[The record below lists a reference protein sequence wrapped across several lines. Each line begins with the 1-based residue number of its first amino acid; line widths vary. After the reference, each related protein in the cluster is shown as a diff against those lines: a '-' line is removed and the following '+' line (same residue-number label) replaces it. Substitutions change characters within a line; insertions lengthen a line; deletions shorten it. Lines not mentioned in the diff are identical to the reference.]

1 VESVKEVE
9 EQAAAWLIKRDSGR
23 WSDVDQQALDRW
35 LDASTAHTV
44 AFIRLESA
52 WQRTGQLQALGA
64 GTPRGVVPSPDDWQ
78 LSAVFKPPS
87 ADSDTTSRG
96 PSRSFHRAGWAMA
109 ASIVLAIMIGVWYVR
124 ASAPSYSTPLGGVA
138 SVPMTD
144 GSMITLNT
152 DSEIRVA
159 LNRYERHVRLDQGE
173 AFFQVAKDPSRPF
186 IVAVDGTRVIAV
198 GTAFSVRR
206 DQDEVRVVVTE
217 GLVKIESDKIESDD
231 HGPVHVPAGN
241 VAHSGRHETT
251 VEAKGPSD
259 LDAALSWRT
268 GFLVFRETPLAQAAA
283 EFNRYNSR
291 KIVVADAAVGNIRLS
306 GKFRSTQHDAF
317 IRLLEAGFPVRVQQ
331 AGEQVILTKR

>member
-1 VESVKEVE
+1 MESVNEVE
-9 EQAAAWLIKRDSGR
+9 DQAAAWLIKRDSGR
-23 WSDVDQQALDRW
+23 WSEADQQALDHW
-35 LDASTAHTV
+35 LEASTAHMV

-52 WQRTGQLQALGA
+52 WQRTGQLKALGA

-78 LSAVFKPPS
+78 LSAVFKAPNVD
-87 ADSDTTSRG
+87 AETTSRG
-96 PSRSFHRAGWAMA
+96 TSRTFPRVIWAMA
-109 ASIVLAIMIGVWYVR
+109 ASVVLAIMIGVWYVR
-124 ASAPSYSTPLGGVA
+124 SSAPSYSTPLGGVA

-159 LNRYERHVRLDQGE
+159 LDQHERHIRLDQGE

-186 IVAVDGTRVIAV
+186 IVRVDGTRVIAV

-206 DQDEVRVVVTE
+206 NPDEVLVVVTE
-217 GLVKIESDKIESDD
+217 GEIKIESDAHD
-231 HGPVHVPAGN
+231 PVHVPAGN
-241 VAHSGRHETT
+241 VARTARDKTT

-268 GFLVFRETPLAQAAA
+268 GFLVFRETLLADAVA
-283 EFNRYNSR
+283 EFNRYNRR

-317 IRLLEAGFPVRVQQ
+317 IRLLEGGFPVRVQQ
-331 AGEQVILTKR
+331 AGDQVILTQR

>member
-1 VESVKEVE
+1 MESVKEVE
-9 EQAAAWLIKRDSGR
+9 EQAAAWLVKRDSGR
-23 WSDVDQQALDRW
+23 WSEVDQQALDQW

-44 AFIRLESA
+44 AFIRLEAA

-78 LSAVFKPPS
+78 LSAVFKPPN
-87 ADSDTTSRG
+87 AVSDTSLRG
-96 PSRSFHRAGWAMA
+96 PSRSFPFARWAMA
-109 ASIVLAIMIGVWYVR
+109 ATVLLAVVVSVWYVR
-124 ASAPSYSTPLGGVA
+124 WSAPSYSTPLGGVA

-144 GSMITLNT
+144 GSTITLNT

-159 LNRYERHVRLDQGE
+159 LDQHQRHVRLDQGE
-173 AFFQVAKDPSRPF
+173 AFFQVAKDPGRPF
-186 IVAVDGTRVIAV
+186 IVGVDGTRVIAV

-206 DQDEVRVVVTE
+206 DPDEVVVVVTE
-217 GLVKIESDKIESDD
+217 GVVKIESDNHS
-231 HGPVHVPAGN
+231 PAQVPAGN
-241 VAHSGRHETT
+241 VARTARDKTT
-251 VEAKGPSD
+251 VEPKELAE

-268 GFLVFRETPLAQAAA
+268 GFLVFRETPLAQAVA

-291 KIVVADAAVGNIRLS
+291 KIVIADAAVGNIRLS

-331 AGEQVILTKR
+331 TGEQVILSQR